1 VVLNINTVLY
11 RVFWLLLLAHSA
23 FGQTGALRGS
33 VRSAGRPVEFAHVG
47 IEGSALGASADEQ
60 GRFVI
65 AAVPV
70 GKQTVQAT
78 AVGYQAATRVIH
90 VQEGKETVV
99 DLELIE
105 DNAELKAVVVTGTLK
120 EVTRLASPIPV
131 EVYSPA
137 FFRKNPTPN
146 IFESLSVVNGVQPQ
160 VNCNVCNT
168 GDIHINGLEGP
179 YTMILIDGM
188 PIVSSLATVYGLA
201 GIPNSLV
208 KRMEIIKGPA
218 STLYGSEAVGGVIN
232 IITQDAEMASA
243 LKADAFATSVGEYNL
258 DLSSGVKAGKSRGL
272 VGLNYFNYTT
282 PLDINGDNFTDV
294 TLQKRISLFN
304 KWSFH
309 RPSGKNVSIAIRYV
323 YEDRWGGE
331 LPWTHE
337 YRGSNVYYGESIY
350 TNRAEVI
357 GNYALPG
364 RADWQIDY
372 SWNYHLQDSYYGI
385 TKYLAD
391 QQVAFAQ
398 LRHTRTVGHHDLLLG
413 LPFRFIAYDDNTP
426 GTAATDGTNQPAF
439 TYLPGLFVQDEI
451 RLSPKFTTL
460 LGARYDH
467 HNIHGNI
474 FTERVSFKYSP
485 DAQNTFRLTSGSGFR
500 VVNLFTED
508 HAALTGSREVVLLDD
523 LQPERSWN
531 VNLNYTRF
539 IPKPNGYLNLD
550 ASLFYTY
557 FTNKIVADYDSNPNE
572 IRYDNLDGYAV
583 SQGLTV
589 NADATFSSAFKV
601 NAGITIMDVYR
612 VDKKISENQIPQFQA
627 PRFSGTFAVTY
638 TAEPLRLSV
647 DLTGKVYG
655 PMHLPVVPN
664 DFRPA
669 QSPWFG
675 LVNLQVTKSLGN
687 RWEVYGGVKNLLNFI
702 PSNPLLHPDDPFDRP
717 GGQYFDT
724 AGNPRPDTNPY
735 GYTFDTAYNYAPVQG
750 IKGFVGVRFTLP

>member
-1 VVLNINTVLY
+1 MLVTRIL
-11 RVFWLLLLAHSA
+11 FLLVWAAPA
-23 FGQTGALRGS
+23 FGQTGTLRGT
-33 VRSAGRPVEFAHVG
+33 VRSGGQPVEFANVG
-47 IEGSALGASADEQ
+47 IPATSLGTSADAN
-60 GRFVI
+60 GRFVLSG
-65 AAVPV
+65 VPV
-70 GKQTVQAT
+70 GRREVQAS
-78 AVGYQAATRVIH
+78 AVGYRPASRTVT

-99 DLELIE
+99 EIELVE
-105 DNAELKAVVVTGTLK
+105 DNAELKEVVVTGTLK

-137 FFRKNPTPN
+137 FFKKNPTPN

-188 PIVSSLATVYGLA
+188 PIVSSLSTVYGLA

-232 IITQDAEMASA
+232 IITQDADAA
-243 LKADAFATSVGEYNL
+243 ATLRADAFATTVGEYNL
-258 DLSSGVKAGKSRGL
+258 DVSSGVSAGGSRGL
-272 VGLNYFNYTT
+272 IGLNYFDYST
-282 PLDINGDNFTDV
+282 PRDVNGDNFTDV
-294 TLQKRISLFN
+294 TLQKRTSVFS

-309 RPSGKNVSIAIRYV
+309 RPSGKNASLAARYV

-331 LPWTHE
+331 LQWNKE
-337 YRGSNVYYGESIY
+337 YRGGGVYYGESIY
-350 TNRAEVI
+350 TNRAELI

-364 RADWQIDY
+364 KSDWQFDY
-372 SWNYHLQDSYYGI
+372 SWNYHLQDSYYGT

-398 LRHTRTVGHHDLLLG
+398 LRHTRTIGSHDLLLG
-413 LPFRFIAYDDNTP
+413 IPFRFIAYDDNTP
-426 GTAATDGTNQPAF
+426 GTASPDGSNLPSY
-439 TYLPGLFVQDEI
+439 TYLPGVFVQDEI
-451 RLSPKFTTL
+451 RFSDKFTTL

-467 HNIHGNI
+467 HNVHGNI
-474 FTERVSFKYSP
+474 FTERISLKYSP
-485 DAQNTFRLTSGSGFR
+485 DVHQTFRLTSGSGFR

-508 HAALTGSREVVLLDD
+508 HAALTGSRQVILMSD

-539 IPKPNGYLNLD
+539 IPRPNGYINLD

-557 FTNKIVADYDSNPNE
+557 FTNKIVADYDSDPDE

-583 SQGLTV
+583 SQGLTL
-589 NADATFSSAFKV
+589 NADASISSAFKV
-601 NAGITIMDVYR
+601 NAGITLMDVYR
-612 VDKKISENQIPQFQA
+612 VDKKISDNQIPQVQA

-638 TAEPLRLSV
+638 SVEAARLSV
-647 DLTGKVYG
+647 DLTGKVLG
-655 PMHLPVVPN
+655 PMYLPVVPN

-675 LVNLQVTKSLGN
+675 LLNLQVTKSLGN

-702 PSNPLLHPDDPFDRP
+702 PSNPLLHPDDPFDRR
-717 GGQYFDT
+717 GGPYFDA
-724 AGNPRPDTNPY
+724 AGNPRPDTNPQ
-735 GYTFDTAYNYAPVQG
+735 GYTFDTAYNYAPMQG
-750 IKGFVGVRFTLP
+750 IKGFLGVRFTLP